1 MENLGC
7 GKPLNS
13 SQPNTG
19 AGRTANVSA
28 RKISGKVCLLQRRH
42 REHEV
47 PVADAEESDNDK
59 EITAEVVMGVTRE
72 VTDEEFV
79 LRDTAHQRNH

>member
-1 MENLGC
+1 MGSL
-7 GKPLNS
+7 KLVANS
-13 SQPNTG
+13 R
-19 AGRTANVSA
+19 RTASVPA
-28 RKISGKVCLLQRRH
+28 GKISGKQCLLYRRH

-59 EITAEVVMGVTRE
+59 EITTKVVMGVTRE